1 MTLNLFVKLIF
12 FLCDSVNR
20 ERFPTSVSVLL
31 TYGYLKHI
39 IPSIVNSSGATSG
52 LDYLIML

>member
-1 MTLNLFVKLIF
+1 MTLDLFVKLKKKI
-12 FLCDSVNR
+12 CDSVNR